1 MNKHATAETV
11 WLFVPSQSAQMVQ
24 AERGQWPGARGARAQ
39 WQARA
44 LVAVAGVAV
53 LCAVAVI
60 ATRSPTANLVD
71 RPQEL
76 MMDSMTVA
84 GKIVRAQKYKKA
96 NEAERKRV
104 VKSILGGNHEHSSG
118 KKIVSKVASIVANNH
133 LSYHQR
139 MEAMKKLLNAQTDTL
154 KQKPLHRTDEPSHAH
169 GKVEHRGRWSG
180 HKSAAQIAQDNK
192 KAMAEGAKLIAQTA
206 AKKAGN
212 HEHTLRSALGHKHKG
227 AAQTSDDNRRAI
239 KAGEKLMQE
248 ERHKKHNMRHTLHM
262 SAKDEAI
269 KKVSEH
275 TAANPTAENK
285 IMHAQVEASAKAKAI
300 VKKLAGDKA
309 AALKKP
315 ESKKAL
321 GHKAEAKP
329 ESAESKSQKL
339 IKWAEKHGL
348 PKKLAENPADKQKVK
363 DIIAR
368 MKADLVVERI
378 KKEFQHDDQSVGHI
392 IKSADPSAATTGF

>member
-1 MNKHATAETV
+1 
-11 WLFVPSQSAQMVQ
+11 
-24 AERGQWPGARGARAQ
+24 
-39 WQARA
+39 
-44 LVAVAGVAV
+44 
-53 LCAVAVI
+53 
-60 ATRSPTANLVD
+60 
-71 RPQEL
+71 
-76 MMDSMTVA
+76 
-84 GKIVRAQKYKKA
+84 
-96 NEAERKRV
+96 
-104 VKSILGGNHEHSSG
+104 
-118 KKIVSKVASIVANNH
+118 
-133 LSYHQR
+133 
-139 MEAMKKLLNAQTDTL
+139 MKKLLNAQTDTL
-154 KQKPLHRTDEPSHAH
+154 KQKPLHRTDEPSHAR
-169 GKVEHRGRWSG
+169 GKAEHRGRWRG
-180 HKSAAQIAQDNK
+180 HKSAAQVAQDNK
-192 KAMAEGAKLIAQTA
+192 KAMAEGAKLIAKTA

-212 HEHTLRSALGHKHKG
+212 DEHTLRSALGHKHKG
-227 AAQTSDDNRRAI
+227 AAQTSNDNRRAI
-239 KAGEKLMQE
+239 KAGEKLIQE
-248 ERHKKHNMRHTLHM
+248 QRHKKHNMRHTLHM

-315 ESKKAL
+315 EGKKAP

-329 ESAESKSQKL
+329 ESKSQKL

-348 PKKLAENPADKQKVK
+348 PDKLKVK

-392 IKSADPSAATTGF
+392 IRSADPSAATTGF

>member
-1 MNKHATAETV
+1 
-11 WLFVPSQSAQMVQ
+11 
-24 AERGQWPGARGARAQ
+24 
-39 WQARA
+39 
-44 LVAVAGVAV
+44 
-53 LCAVAVI
+53 
-60 ATRSPTANLVD
+60 
-71 RPQEL
+71 
-76 MMDSMTVA
+76 
-84 GKIVRAQKYKKA
+84 
-96 NEAERKRV
+96 
-104 VKSILGGNHEHSSG
+104 
-118 KKIVSKVASIVANNH
+118 
-133 LSYHQR
+133 
-139 MEAMKKLLNAQTDTL
+139 MKKLLNAQTDTL

-269 KKVSEH
+269 KKASEH

-315 ESKKAL
+315 EGNKAP
-321 GHKAEAKP
+321 GHKAEAK
-329 ESAESKSQKL
+329 AESKSQKL

>member
-1 MNKHATAETV
+1 M
-11 WLFVPSQSAQMVQ
+11 PCQSAQMVQ
-24 AERGQWPGARGARAQ
+24 AEHGQWPGARGARAQ

-104 VKSILGGNHEHSSG
+104 VKSILGVDHEHSSG
-118 KKIVSKVASIVANNH
+118 KKVVSKVASIVANNH

-154 KQKPLHRTDEPSHAH
+154 KQKPLHRTDEPSHAR
-169 GKVEHRGRWSG
+169 GKAEHRGRWRG
-180 HKSAAQIAQDNK
+180 HKSAAQVAQDNK
-192 KAMAEGAKLIAQTA
+192 RAMAEGAKLIAKTA

-212 HEHTLRSALGHKHKG
+212 HEHTLRSALGHQHKG
-227 AAQTSDDNRRAI
+227 AAQTSNDNRRAI
-239 KAGEKLMQE
+239 KAGEKLIQE
-248 ERHKKHNMRHTLHM
+248 QRHKKHNMRHTLHM
-262 SAKDEAI
+262 SAKDETI

-309 AALKKP
+309 QAALKKP
-315 ESKKAL
+315 EGNKAP

-329 ESAESKSQKL
+329 ESKSQKL

-378 KKEFQHDDQSVGHI
+378 KKEFEHDDQSVGHI

>member
-1 MNKHATAETV
+1 M
-11 WLFVPSQSAQMVQ
+11 
-24 AERGQWPGARGARAQ
+24 
-39 WQARA
+39 
-44 LVAVAGVAV
+44 AGVAV

-154 KQKPLHRTDEPSHAH
+154 KQKPLHRTDEPSHAR
-169 GKVEHRGRWSG
+169 GKAEHRGRWRG
-180 HKSAAQIAQDNK
+180 HKSAAQVAQDNK
-192 KAMAEGAKLIAQTA
+192 KAMAEGAKLIAKTA

-227 AAQTSDDNRRAI
+227 AAQTSNDNRRAI
-239 KAGEKLMQE
+239 KAGEKLIQE
-248 ERHKKHNMRHTLHM
+248 QRHKKHNMRHTLHM

-269 KKVSEH
+269 KKASEH

-315 ESKKAL
+315 EGKKAP
-321 GHKAEAKP
+321 GHKAEAKQ
-329 ESAESKSQKL
+329 ESKSQKL